1 MAKHTTTKRPIST
14 ITVGKKVWVFSRAV
28 LPVAKQIIKANQ
40 ITEHARGVYVT
51 DAHATRPEVKTL
63 FHTEPDAPYVFVTCT
78 CPHAKASGFG
88 RARCSHVLA
97 ALVSAFGG
105 VEQ

>member
-1 MAKHTTTKRPIST
+1 MAKHTTTKRPLST
-14 ITVGKKVWVFSRAV
+14 ITVNGRVWVFSSAV
-28 LPVAKQIIKANQ
+28 LPAAKQILGANQ
-40 ITEHARGVYVT
+40 ITEHSRGVYVT
-51 DAHATRPEVKTL
+51 DAYANRPEVKTL

-78 CPHAKASGFG
+78 CPHAKVSGFG

-97 ALVSAFGG
+97 ALVFAFGG